1 MKHKLTKLL
10 LTILLFGGLGIGVW
24 AGPESSTLYDMMMKD
39 KSLIEIAEENIAK
52 EKARLKRLKE
62 REEKRSKTKE
72 VLEFWEEEKA
82 FGEKLEKLKKL
93 TDEEKQKMGGEI
105 NIGYIK
111 NVTLDIPGEN
121 SLPTV
126 NIEVSYI
133 TPGATFVSYLRT
145 KGRPDIEMIAL
156 LPKQRQKLI
165 ALLDKFFK
173 WQKIAKEKKI
183 KLDKKI
189 GVFAARYIL
198 FANGLK
204 EPINPLPISVYYK
217 TINNQP
223 VFKIHANLLN
233 NVEMM
238 NDYIE
243 RSFSSVSFSN
253 KNARL
258 LRKMLTQKEIERAI
272 KKKKAEDALF
282 N

>member
-1 MKHKLTKLL
+1 MVY
-10 LTILLFGGLGIGVW
+10 G
-24 AGPESSTLYDMMMKD
+24 GPESSTLYDMMMKD
-39 KSLIEIAEENIAK
+39 KSLLEIGEENIAK
-52 EKARLKRLKE
+52 EKARLKRLRE

-72 VLEFWEEEKA
+72 VLEFLEEEETFRGKI
-82 FGEKLEKLKKL
+82 EKLEKL
-93 TDEEKQKMGGEI
+93 TNEEKQEMGIGEI

-111 NVTLDIPGEN
+111 NVILYRPGED

-126 NIEVSYI
+126 NIEVSYLNL
-133 TPGATFVSYLRT
+133 TSVGFTSVSYLRT
-145 KGRPDIEMIAL
+145 KGHPYLEMIAL
-156 LPKQRQKLI
+156 LPKQKLKLI

-189 GVFAARYIL
+189 GVFTARYML

-204 EPINPLPISVYYK
+204 EPINPLPIPVYYK

-238 NDYIE
+238 NNYID

-272 KKKKAEDALF
+272 KRKKSEDTLF